1 MPKMYDD
8 PHAAPTVYVVAVLA
22 VVLIGTIFALQ
33 GYFGRVTREENQL
46 KVVDRPWIELEQVR
60 AKQQALIEHYEWVD
74 RKEGIVAIPVERAMD
89 LVAAELEKTGGSVTP
104 R

>member
-8 PHAAPTVYVVAVLA
+8 PHIAPTVYVVAVL
-22 VVLIGTIFALQ
+22 VVVFIGSVFALE
-33 GYFGRVTREENQL
+33 GYFGRVSREERQT
-46 KVVDRPWIELEQVR
+46 KVVDRPWKELEQVR
-60 AKQQALIEHYEWVD
+60 TQQQALIERYAWVD

-89 LVAAELEKTGGSVTP
+89 LVAAELERTDGSVDP

>member
-8 PHAAPTVYVVAVLA
+8 PHVPPTAYAVAILVVVF
-22 VVLIGTIFALQ
+22 LISVFALE
-33 GYFGRVTREENQL
+33 GYFGRAFREEEQDKLVN
-46 KVVDRPWIELEQVR
+46 RSYEELAGVR
-60 AKQQALIEHYEWVD
+60 QEQQALIERYEWVD
-74 RKEGIVAIPVERAMD
+74 RETGIVAIPVERAMD